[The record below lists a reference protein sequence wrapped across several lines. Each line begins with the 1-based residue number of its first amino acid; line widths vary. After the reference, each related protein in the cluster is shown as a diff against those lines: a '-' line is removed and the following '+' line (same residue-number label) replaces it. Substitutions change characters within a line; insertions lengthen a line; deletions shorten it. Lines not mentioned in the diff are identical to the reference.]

1 LADPADSAAEL
12 AANAMMSA
20 DTAPNSEPVDV
31 KSKLVDANSG
41 FVDANPKPPLE
52 SAGHYYVV
60 SNSNGFVAAY
70 YTMSMVREKLLKRF
84 SLTPFIVQKFAV
96 ADGAVDTIWV
106 VLFSSNDAVAFVSNS
121 RDEAER
127 VRAGYARIGLTY
139 EDPIDHWEC
148 KVGVIAESSL
158 KLLEATDRA
167 HQMYAGPAVDE
178 EDNKRERAEI
188 ERLDRLLVPDPDGP
202 LARLVREEERIT
214 IFDGVI
220 DLVTEPMSE
229 GEAVIGAT
237 IANAADVAA
246 A

>member
-1 LADPADSAAEL
+1 
-12 AANAMMSA
+12 
-20 DTAPNSEPVDV
+20 
-31 KSKLVDANSG
+31 
-41 FVDANPKPPLE
+41 
-52 SAGHYYVV
+52 
-60 SNSNGFVAAY
+60 
-70 YTMSMVREKLLKRF
+70 
-84 SLTPFIVQKFAV
+84 
-96 ADGAVDTIWV
+96 
-106 VLFSSNDAVAFVSNS
+106 
-121 RDEAER
+121 
-127 VRAGYARIGLTY
+127 
-139 EDPIDHWEC
+139 
-148 KVGVIAESSL
+148 
-158 KLLEATDRA
+158 
-167 HQMYAGPAVDE
+167 MYAGPAVDE